1 MLTSCSKSIV
11 EAKVRVEILDMLYTK
26 ARRR

>member
-1 MLTSCSKSIV
+1 MFCSKSIV

>member
-11 EAKVRVEILDMLYTK
+11 EAKVRVEILDML
-26 ARRR
+26 